1 MRGTF
6 NKELTDW
13 KFYLKKLQLLSIL
26 LLLKFNISA
35 QTQERLLTVTTGSFP
50 IFLFNTLDE
59 ITTNGIEYLSYTRLN
74 VHFEDRDAGGILTG
88 TQWKLSVQSA
98 TPTIEGTGGNAMS
111 LDKIFLRV
119 ESVTAGTGDI
129 VAAPINAANY
139 FELPGMSQDIIIN
152 GVNGAAN
159 VEVVISYRVGNP
171 NLVAGEIP
179 DYYMAFIEFR
189 LQQQ

>member
-1 MRGTF
+1 MRGTYF
-6 NKELTDW
+6 KELRNR
-13 KFYLKKLQLLSIL
+13 KFFFKKLFIISIL
-26 LLLKFNISA
+26 FILKLNISA

-59 ITTNGIEYLSYTRLN
+59 ITTTGIEYLSYTRIN
-74 VHFEDRDAGGILTG
+74 VHFEDRDAGNVLTG
-88 TQWKLSVQSA
+88 AQWKLSVQSA

-119 ESVTAGTGDI
+119 ESITVGSGDI

-139 FELPGMSQDIIIN
+139 FELPNMSQDIIIN
-152 GVNGAAN
+152 GVNGAPN

-171 NLVAGEIP
+171 NFMAGEIP